1 MKSKTSKCPAEP
13 LAIVVKPLKTESKPQ
28 KR

>member
-1 MKSKTSKCPAEP
+1 MKSKNCKCPAEF
-13 LAIVVKPLKTESKPQ
+13 LAIVVKPLKAKGKPQ